1 MIVLRSKSPRRK
13 QVLESLN
20 LDFRVEP
27 EEIDESSLENEY
39 PLEYLERI
47 CLSKLG
53 TRSKDEFLISCDTI
67 VVQENSILQKPE
79 SFSEAM
85 EMLQRLS
92 GKTHRVA
99 SGIGIYYKGFE
110 RFAFEFSQ
118 VHFRPWNQ
126 EQIREYI
133 EKYSPFDK
141 AGSYGVQDKGGPVQS
156 FEGSY
161 TNILGFPIRTFFQ
174 YHEFWKKYLKNT
186 FIK

>member
-13 QVLESLN
+13 QVLKSLN

-99 SGIGIYYKGFE
+99 SGIGIYYEGFE

-118 VHFRPWNQ
+118 VHFRPWNR